1 MLMQVERMRMEL
13 FEAAPS
19 ATMADEPHR
28 AAAVQQS
35 AVSGT
40 GTQLRYSHLVALS
53 VQRSTSNAANLSLSA
68 AEYSTVLN

>member
-1 MLMQVERMRMEL
+1 MRMEL

-19 ATMADEPHR
+19 ATMADEPMHR

-40 GTQLRYSHLVALS
+40 GTQLRYSHLVSLL

-68 AEYSTVLN
+68 AE

>member
-1 MLMQVERMRMEL
+1 MRMEL

-40 GTQLRYSHLVALS
+40 IGTQRYSHLASLV
-53 VQRSTSNAANLSLSA
+53 VQRSTSMLSILA
-68 AEYSTVLN
+68 LVPPNTPQYSIEAQY